1 MEKIPQQRV
10 QSKIRQDVN
19 VCRVALQI
27 SSNPMNQTDLTDLI
41 IFMTVPPTMKG
52 QTMRTLPAGG
62 NWNDAQR
69 NVSFGIGK
77 YSMKQYSKLEKSL
90 FLLNA

>member
-1 MEKIPQQRV
+1 
-10 QSKIRQDVN
+10 
-19 VCRVALQI
+19 
-27 SSNPMNQTDLTDLI
+27 MNQTDLTDLN

-77 YSMKQYSKLEKSL
+77 HSMKQYSKLENLCS
-90 FLLNA
+90 FQMPRYHGMFRN